1 MGPALLSMS
10 TTSPGVRVVVFGDE
24 VGLMAARRCA
34 SAFRFSQFTTLPI
47 DALGGPVLDYNA
59 SLGTNPR
66 AQGRFTC
73 ASAKLMVQGSHALR
87 SEDFILVFDVD
98 IAVNEPLNALWRLR
112 SQLRER
118 QALWGLVSETGES
131 VAALHEPAADSGAY
145 YNTGVVLVHA
155 KALRRRN
162 LTHPAQLLEQLSTSA
177 RRGKTHY
184 DEFGLGEQNL
194 LNAWLSERPELA
206 SALPCRWNR
215 RIDRR
220 CEEEGAGVRHANR
233 LLGKVGDWEMTDQRL
248 RALLSALPTSPTS
261 RREAAWPE
269 RACTAERLRAE
280 WRGNESAVLECV
292 HLVAKRWARD
302 DVRPWHQRYLSL
314 PCAGGG
320 ERSWRMADVEAR

>member
-1 MGPALLSMS
+1 MGPALLSIS

-131 VAALHEPAADSGAY
+131 VAALHEPTADSGAY

-220 CEEEGAGVRHANR
+220 CEEGGRRAPCQPAAWQGGRLGDDGPAAACSAERPAYEPNQPARGRVAREGVHGGA
-233 LLGKVGDWEMTDQRL
+233 
-248 RALLSALPTSPTS
+248 SS
-261 RREAAWPE
+261 RRVAW
-269 RACTAERLRAE
+269 
-280 WRGNESAVLECV
+280 
-292 HLVAKRWARD
+292 
-302 DVRPWHQRYLSL
+302 
-314 PCAGGG
+314 
-320 ERSWRMADVEAR
+320 